1 MESGNKPEAASKAA
15 DDQWVFPLKN
25 NLSEEGRARLIAQF
39 RDKIQVDKKRRLE
52 KQIVRRAER
61 SIRNEQKKKEL
72 EANKDA
78 KVWISDDTCE
88 TSEDDFIVDLKEDE
102 PDITQEKLDEKLAER
117 KVKKA
122 EEDKQNQLQFDKDLL
137 EKVKLKFTYEQLID
151 GLK

>member
-1 MESGNKPEAASKAA
+1 M
-15 DDQWVFPLKN
+15 
-25 NLSEEGRARLIAQF
+25 
-39 RDKIQVDKKRRLE
+39 
-52 KQIVRRAER
+52 
-61 SIRNEQKKKEL
+61 
-72 EANKDA
+72 
-78 KVWISDDTCE
+78 WISDDTCE